1 MSAVVFL
8 HWTRL
13 SEFFFFSPPDDAY
26 FLTKF
31 CSLNLLPK
39 QPLTHTNHR
48 ASSRSVSLSAET
60 AEWTA
65 PAEWKEKDF
74 ESQIKK
80 LEKEAEERLDTKI
93 DELKRNIASTGKS
106 D

>member
-1 MSAVVFL
+1 M
-8 HWTRL
+8 
-13 SEFFFFSPPDDAY
+13 
-26 FLTKF
+26 
-31 CSLNLLPK
+31 NLLPK
-39 QPLTHTNHR
+39 HPSLTHNNNR
-48 ASSRSVSLSAET
+48 ASSRSVSLNAET

>member
-1 MSAVVFL
+1 MYFQPTFL
-8 HWTRL
+8 
-13 SEFFFFSPPDDAY
+13 FSPPDAN

-31 CSLNLLPK
+31 CSTNLLPK
-39 QPLTHTNHR
+39 HPSLAHTNNR

>member
-1 MSAVVFL
+1 MRVLAILALIGGAAAFAPAPS
-8 HWTRL
+8 
-13 SEFFFFSPPDDAY
+13 
-26 FLTKF
+26 
-31 CSLNLLPK
+31 
-39 QPLTHTNHR
+39 
-48 ASSRSVSLSAET
+48 ASSRSVSLNAET
-60 AEWTA
+60 AEWSA

>member
-1 MSAVVFL
+1 MKFS
-8 HWTRL
+8 
-13 SEFFFFSPPDDAY
+13 FSPPDDAN

-31 CSLNLLPK
+31 CSRNLLTPNI
-39 QPLTHTNHR
+39 PLTHTNNR
-48 ASSRSVSLSAET
+48 ASSRSVSLNAET
-60 AEWTA
+60 AEWSA

-93 DELKRNIASTGKS
+93 DELKRNVASTGKS